1 MVSDL
6 TSCVCLEGG
15 FSGGRDPAAA
25 QRIADSHRRCCR
37 GCGIV
42 ADPILF
48 DPDLQSAKLI
58 AVWDEI
64 EPLPPAYREAATA
77 IILLLIGIGRAFI
90 YSWLAPAWPNWP
102 GALR

>member
-1 MVSDL
+1 MVAATQQRPSVLL
-6 TSCVCLEGG
+6 TVIAGLAGAVVGLITTFIG
-15 FSGGRDPAAA
+15 FM
-25 QRIADSHRRCCR
+25 
-37 GCGIV
+37 V

-64 EPLPPAYREAATA
+64 EPLPPACGEAATG

-90 YSWLAPAWPNWP
+90 YRWLAPAWPTWP
-102 GALR
+102 GGLR